1 MQYRA
6 FGGLKSLTYGTQPTS
21 GSNTTRTQTYDVR
34 QQIATLQV
42 GTDLSADFQYH
53 SDGQIKYAKDN
64 TDPTMD
70 RAYNYDQVGR
80 LAEGLSGAEARNPTA
95 TADGIY
101 RQTYQYDAF
110 SNLTGRLVN
119 RFWSGGMPF
128 GSSYVDNRRSGS
140 LYDADGNV
148 LLDHG
153 SNRTHIYDAASRQV
167 QTREQSDSSSW
178 GLGLGASQST
188 SSSSS
193 PSPSPSASP
202 SPAVGEP
209 DAPQPNAPIDGY
221 YTTTTLTIAESYDGD
236 GRSLKR
242 VQTKVQSRPFYQEVT
257 HEIVDY
263 YLRSTVLGGQVITEL
278 TSGGQKQKT
287 NVYIG
292 SELAAEQVPN
302 GESQFMVWKYQNP
315 VTGTSAEQ
323 TSFVMKKEYDPFGLE
338 LGDSDPYLQ
347 NEFPD
352 YPGLP
357 GGSFYGEGGNPFDG
371 TSGCNLDGFP
381 APCSE
386 VGWLFSRG
394 FAGQCPNN
402 NCGSRHNEQGW
413 EVLRFTD
420 EGMGHRKFAHAQRRT
435 KPTWRKPVKDR
446 QRPRRTKPTEREE
459 PKYPPVTLS
468 EVNVVYGG
476 RAFESI
482 QNEIVNA
489 IVDIANRQGCS
500 DAFKI
505 YDLTIPYDVVKSGKL
520 RIAGVAAL
528 YEDNAEQLLGL
539 TAQEVSDSKTQFR
552 KQGGLFRSGLFAT
565 LTAERA
571 YPSVPLA
578 IFNPSLVRDPI
589 FGGLKDVVTHTF
601 IHLGGK
607 RGDPSASPH
616 DLSKFE
622 GYDRIVT
629 ACR

>member
-1 MQYRA
+1 
-6 FGGLKSLTYGTQPTS
+6 
-21 GSNTTRTQTYDVR
+21 
-34 QQIATLQV
+34 
-42 GTDLSADFQYH
+42 
-53 SDGQIKYAKDN
+53 
-64 TDPTMD
+64 
-70 RAYNYDQVGR
+70 
-80 LAEGLSGAEARNPTA
+80 
-95 TADGIY
+95 
-101 RQTYQYDAF
+101 
-110 SNLTGRLVN
+110 
-119 RFWSGGMPF
+119 MPF

-292 SELAAEQVPN
+292 SEVAAEQVPN

-323 TSFVMKKEYDPFGLE
+323 TSFVAKKEYDPSGLE

-347 NEFPD
+347 SEFPD

-371 TSGCNLDGFP
+371 SSGCQWDGMP
-381 APCSE
+381 VPCHVYEFAINS
-386 VGWLFSRG
+386 GYINNPDQQRG
-394 FAGQCPNN
+394 FRRSGEMTPFNRFDNAAEYGDYVDTWKTPLWV
-402 NCGSRHNEQGW
+402 GRASRAERGPG
-413 EVLRFTD
+413 
-420 EGMGHRKFAHAQRRT
+420 EGHFAHVQQNAANINLSTDCAKMRERLMGDPNTASAIEAAWT
-435 KPTWRKPVKDR
+435 KSQATAEHPK
-446 QRPRRTKPTEREE
+446 REE
-459 PKYPPVTLS
+459 
-468 EVNVVYGG
+468 
-476 RAFESI
+476 
-482 QNEIVNA
+482 
-489 IVDIANRQGCS
+489 
-500 DAFKI
+500 
-505 YDLTIPYDVVKSGKL
+505 
-520 RIAGVAAL
+520 
-528 YEDNAEQLLGL
+528 
-539 TAQEVSDSKTQFR
+539 
-552 KQGGLFRSGLFAT
+552 GGLFGKVSGTGSTIDSVFVRQGNAQGSLEGFVKWSLKKIHDNRGAAT
-565 LTAERA
+565 YEFWYHTHPHEPGEIVAGEGQ
-571 YPSVPLA
+571 A
-578 IFNPSLVRDPI
+578 INPEFPT
-589 FGGLKDVVTHTF
+589 GE
-601 IHLGGK
+601 
-607 RGDPSASPH
+607 RGDIGVSI
-616 DLSKFE
+616 DLNLPGILITKKHVTVFDKN
-622 GYDRIVT
+622 GFINCYFDR
-629 ACR
+629 